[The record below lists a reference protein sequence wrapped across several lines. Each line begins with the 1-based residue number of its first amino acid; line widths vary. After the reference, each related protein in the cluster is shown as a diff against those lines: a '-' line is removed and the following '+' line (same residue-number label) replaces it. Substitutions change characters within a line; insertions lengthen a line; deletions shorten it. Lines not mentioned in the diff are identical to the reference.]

1 MPNHPTRRKLILG
14 GAAAASG
21 LVLADDLPAQSQ
33 LTPTPACGADGP
45 ITPRQTEGPFF
56 TPNSPERQS
65 LLESGMKGR
74 ALELA
79 GLVVTRSCKPVPGA
93 LLDFW
98 QADSEGVYDNSGFRL
113 RGHQFAS
120 REGSYRLRT
129 IMPAQYTGRTPHIHL
144 KVQAPNRPALTTQI
158 YFPDQPGNARDP
170 LFRQELLIR
179 VARGGD
185 ALQGRFD
192 FVLDMA

>member
-14 GAAAASG
+14 SAAAASG
-21 LVLADDLPAQSQ
+21 LMLADDLLAQGQ

-65 LLESGMKGR
+65 LLEPGMKGR
-74 ALELA
+74 ALELV

-120 REGSYRLRT
+120 PEGGYRLRT
-129 IMPAQYTGRTPHIHL
+129 IMPAQYTGRTAHIHL
-144 KVQAPNRPALTTQI
+144 KVQAPNRPVLTTQI

-170 LFRQELLIR
+170 LFRPELLIR